1 MQITKTEGF
10 PGRLVSIASWAEMR
24 LLSEV
29 MAVTL
34 RRGEGGDLPK
44 LAESAG
50 SRSSSSHAVVSVSVA
65 PAKDGRLWWHR
76 GSWCMLAC
84 LAEVGGEA
92 LVTTVLKTGKIRT
105 FPGVNEGLA
114 R

>member
-34 RRGEGGDLPK
+34 RWGDDLPK

-65 PAKDGRLWWHR
+65 PAKDGQLWWHR
-76 GSWCMLAC
+76 GSCCMLAC

-92 LVTTVLKTGKIRT
+92 LVTTVLKTGKIRA